1 MSLRQLF
8 ILRNPRPENS
18 ELGRVY
24 VSNAITMLESS
35 TFTLPSIVS
44 VEIAK
49 KIRSQ
54 PECHL
59 LWAVLEEALSTYMK
73 YAAAKS
79 RRGQRL
85 FREAEQWIFQDDYT
99 RLCSFSNI
107 CHILE
112 LHPQDVPIEQ
122 QHCSVSKPADQVAD
136 AASLY
141 QR

>member
-112 LHPQDVPIEQ
+112 LEPEYVRRGLLHWRESQ
-122 QHCSVSKPADQVAD
+122 QATIVHE
-136 AASLY
+136 AA
-141 QR
+141 